1 MAYMAIRLEPE
12 DAERA
17 WQVMKERKIEGYY
30 LDEFTWALTQ
40 EQINEL
46 QASGIA
52 FKPVPMPRQTPR
64 KKGPAH
70 N

>member
-1 MAYMAIRLEPE
+1 MAYMAIKLQPE
-12 DAERA
+12 DAEHA

-30 LDEFTWALTQ
+30 LDEFTWALTK

-46 QASGIA
+46 TTEGIS
-52 FKPVPMPRQTPR
+52 FKQVPMPRR
-64 KKGPAH
+64 IVKKGRAH